1 MTDAKFDEIWNNI
14 LKQILEHRLHN
25 NKQLYT
31 PVSIED
37 LHKKVKL
44 RYNSLRDG
52 IKRDFM
58 RNVTGLI
65 DRHKICACMYKAMVD
80 VQLIKVYNGLLEQ
93 EFIFNAN
100 MAFLSSCAILN
111 SFILDDAK
119 KLADANY
126 ESFIRKQ
133 IIPCF
138 PELKDSTLIDSY
150 DSYLTQTI
158 KTLYYEQISNNL
170 SILELANIFRLLE
183 QYTDSIYKA
192 MQPKIS

>member
-14 LKQILEHRLHN
+14 IKPILEHRLHN
-25 NKQLYT
+25 NKQLYA
-31 PVSIED
+31 PVSIGD
-37 LHKKVKL
+37 LHNKVKL

-80 VQLIKVYNGLLEQ
+80 VQPIKVYNGLLEQ

-100 MAFLSSCAILN
+100 MAFLSSCTILN

-126 ESFIRKQ
+126 EAFIRKQ

-138 PELKDSTLIDSY
+138 PELKNSTLIDSY

-170 SILELANIFRLLE
+170 SVLELANIFRLLE

-192 MQPKIS
+192 RQSETC